1 MRELRSISFS
11 YMVEEDR
18 ILAVVNPGD
27 ADAWSCWLTR
37 RLLLLLFDQIDKF
50 LANTSNF
57 MKQAPTGARRELIVF
72 EREAAMAITAKAMS
86 NTPAEVINTSATLAD
101 LAARLTISS
110 RADKTRIELLGKRRG
125 AAAGLLSRAE
135 LQRILQM
142 LQIEITK
149 AGWLHAPAKP
159 WSVPATEESGPKPVR
174 H

>member
-1 MRELRSISFS
+1 
-11 YMVEEDR
+11 MVEEDR

-86 NTPAEVINTSATLAD
+86 RTPATDVINMSASLAD
-101 LAARLTISS
+101 LAERLTISS
-110 RADKTRIELLGKRRG
+110 LANKIRIELLGKRSG
-125 AAAGLLSRAE
+125 AAAGLISRAE

-142 LQIEITK
+142 LQVEVAR
-149 AGWLHAPAKP
+149 AGWVGTPAKP
-159 WSVPATEESGPKPVR
+159 SSVLATEENGPKPVR